1 MKAEGGGKLPS
12 ALLYEMMNPLADNL
26 LSPVVLCFALGIL
39 ARLLRSDLSVPEPIY
54 QGLSIYLLL
63 AIGLKGG
70 AVLAVTPASVL
81 LLPGAATL
89 VLGLLTPVIAW
100 FLMRRVAK
108 LGAVDAAAV
117 AAHYGS
123 VSVVTFLA
131 AGEAVRRAGMPAEG
145 FMPALV
151 ALLEV
156 PGIIVALMF
165 ANSGRK
171 GGGWT
176 AALHEVLT
184 GKSIL
189 LLLGGLAIGVL
200 SGPERLVG
208 VDPFFTT
215 AFKGALCLFM
225 IELGLVT
232 GGRLPDVRIAGVRL
246 AILGLV
252 LPVLLGAMGS
262 AAGVAAGLSPGGS
275 AVLGAMAG
283 SASYIAAP
291 AAVRVALPEANP
303 AYYLT
308 LALGITF
315 PFNLAVGIPLYIEFA
330 RWFSA

>member
-1 MKAEGGGKLPS
+1 
-12 ALLYEMMNPLADNL
+12 MNPLADNL

-70 AVLAVTPASVL
+70 AVLAVTPLSAL
-81 LLPGAATL
+81 LLPGVATL

-100 FLMRRVAK
+100 ILMRRFAR
-108 LGAVDAAAV
+108 LEPVDAAAV

-165 ANSGRK
+165 ANRGRRS
-171 GGGWT
+171 GGWS

-189 LLLGGLAIGVL
+189 LLLGGLVIGVL

-232 GGRLPDVRIAGVRL
+232 GARLPDVRIAGVRL
-246 AILGLV
+246 ALLGLV
-252 LPVLLGAMGS
+252 LPVLLGALGS
-262 AAGVAAGLSPGGS
+262 AAA
-275 AVLGAMAG
+275 
-283 SASYIAAP
+283 
-291 AAVRVALPEANP
+291 
-303 AYYLT
+303 
-308 LALGITF
+308 
-315 PFNLAVGIPLYIEFA
+315 
-330 RWFSA
+330 

>member
-1 MKAEGGGKLPS
+1 
-12 ALLYEMMNPLADNL
+12 MNPIADNL

-39 ARLLRSDLSVPEPIY
+39 ARLFRSDLTVPESIY

-70 AVLAVTPASVL
+70 AVLAVTPLAEL

-89 VLGLLTPVIAW
+89 LLGVLTPVIAW
-100 FLMRRVAK
+100 FLMRRVAR
-108 LGAVDAAAV
+108 LGVVDAAAV

-131 AGEAVRRAGMPAEG
+131 AGEAVRRAGLPAEG
-145 FMPALV
+145 FLPALV
-151 ALLEV
+151 ALLEI

-165 ANSGRK
+165 ANTGRK
-171 GGGWT
+171 AGGWS

-189 LLLGGLAIGVL
+189 LLMGGLVIGVL

-246 AILGLV
+246 ALLGLV
-252 LPVLLGAMGS
+252 LPVLLGALGA

-315 PFNLAVGIPLYIEFA
+315 PFNLAFGIPLYIEFA
-330 RWFSA
+330 RWFSR

>member
-1 MKAEGGGKLPS
+1 MKAEGGAEPPS
-12 ALLYEMMNPLADNL
+12 VLMYGSMNPLADNL

-70 AVLAVTPASVL
+70 AVLAVTPASAL
-81 LLPGAATL
+81 LLPGAVTL
-89 VLGLLTPVIAW
+89 LLGLLTPVIAW
-100 FLMRRVAK
+100 FLMRRVAR
-108 LGAVDAAAV
+108 LEPVDAAAV

-131 AGEAVRRAGMPAEG
+131 AGEAVRRAGMAAEG

-165 ANSGRK
+165 ANRGRRS
-171 GGGWT
+171 GGWS

-189 LLLGGLAIGVL
+189 LLLGGLVIGVL

-232 GGRLPDVRIAGVRL
+232 GARLPDVRIAGVRL

-252 LPVLLGAMGS
+252 LPVLLGALGS

-303 AYYLT
+303 AFYLT

-330 RWFSA
+330 RWFSR